1 MVTREYKIL
10 KLEISNLTFSEKRTD
25 KNFQGSQRSK
35 GACDVKVK
43 DQTAQSRQFHE
54 VARIPASLRFQNQVQ
69 FLVEFSHSFSL
80 CERCWSFGWCFSG
93 HKYIK

>member
-43 DQTAQSRQFHE
+43 DQTAQSRQFM
-54 VARIPASLRFQNQVQ
+54 
-69 FLVEFSHSFSL
+69 
-80 CERCWSFGWCFSG
+80 
-93 HKYIK
+93 K